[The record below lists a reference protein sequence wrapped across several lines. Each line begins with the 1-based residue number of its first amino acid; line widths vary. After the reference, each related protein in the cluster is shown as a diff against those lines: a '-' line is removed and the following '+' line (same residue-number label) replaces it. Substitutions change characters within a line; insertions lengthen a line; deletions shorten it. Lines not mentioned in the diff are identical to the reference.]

1 MSEIMT
7 KAIALLADKLGGGI
21 DGVVKFQIEDEGS
34 IIADADGVREGD
46 ADAAVTLIAS
56 AETFEGILSG
66 DVNPT
71 GAFMSGK
78 LKVDGDMGA
87 AMKLASLLG

>member
-1 MSEIMT
+1 MSEIMS
-7 KAIALLADKLGGGI
+7 KAIAMLADRLGDGI

-34 IIADADGVREGD
+34 IVADENGVREGD
-46 ADAAVTLIAS
+46 DDAAVTLIAS

-66 DVNPT
+66 DINPT

-87 AMKLASLLG
+87 AMKLASILS